1 VCGVEALTRWTHPA
15 LGNIPPD
22 SFIPVAEE
30 TGLIEALG
38 MWSLD
43 KACAQL
49 SEWRASGLMVPAIS
63 VNLSAL
69 HFRNSTLPATI
80 AAVIEKHGLSPQ
92 MLTLEITESLMM
104 DDGATTSATLKAVH
118 ALGVHL
124 SMDDFGK
131 GYSSL
136 SALATR
142 PLSELKIDRS
152 FTNRI
157 EHDRGTSAIVTAVI
171 QIGRS
176 LGMTVV
182 AEGVETD
189 KQFRMLK
196 QLGCDV
202 SQGYFT
208 GRPMPATALRDWF
221 SARNRAT

>member
-1 VCGVEALTRWTHPA
+1 LA
-15 LGNIPPD
+15 
-22 SFIPVAEE
+22 
-30 TGLIEALG
+30 
-38 MWSLD
+38 
-43 KACAQL
+43 
-49 SEWRASGLMVPAIS
+49 EWRAARLPVPSVS

-69 HFRNSTLPATI
+69 HFRNETLPDTI
-80 AAVIEKHGLSPQ
+80 AALLRKHDLKPA

-104 DDGATTSATLKAVH
+104 DDGATTGQTLKAVH
-118 ALGVHL
+118 ALGVGL

-142 PLSELKIDRS
+142 PLAELKIDRS

-157 EHDRGTSAIVTAVI
+157 EHDRGTCAIVTAVI

-189 KQFRMLK
+189 RQFQMLK

-208 GRPMPATALRDWF
+208 GRPMVAAALRDWF
-221 SARNRAT
+221 ASRGQG